1 MKYFIGLFL
10 SLGLYWSLFAQ
21 NLQIIPEVKPSD
33 GVEKAVTTIANSW
46 WHVWDAY
53 NQQAGVFKEKKNLA
67 AQLASWIF
75 TWDTLLD
82 YLAYLI
88 KFLSEIWIFVGA
100 CFIVYAGYLYAT
112 NIFTG
117 KDPSSANKAI
127 SNAIIGVLVITF
139 SYAIMK
145 AIVAAFLT

>member
-33 GVEKAVTTIANSW
+33 GVEQAVTTIADSW